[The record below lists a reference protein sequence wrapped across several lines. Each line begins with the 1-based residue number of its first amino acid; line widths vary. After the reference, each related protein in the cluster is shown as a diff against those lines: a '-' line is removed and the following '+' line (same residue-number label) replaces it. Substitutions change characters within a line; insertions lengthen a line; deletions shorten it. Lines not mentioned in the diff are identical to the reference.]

1 MIETLKL
8 INYRNSAQCETIGM
22 SCLDS
27 FPPTTFTFHGG
38 KVYRLTS
45 DFGCGSWGMVT
56 CIGGRGNTE
65 SFGKIMLN
73 DVEVDNRILE
83 NHSGFIAE
91 SIFSDINTADD
102 LCTAH
107 ECIRRSLNASGLDYS
122 VNEIKSIFHLT
133 DNRFDRPLNQTS
145 GEIWLIST
153 AILFSLNKD
162 IFCFP
167 WLNMRNFFRFETMN
181 DFGIIDFLKKRKKL
195 VLIPTSRRRCFEKNT
210 KGITIKQL

>member
-27 FPPTTFTFHGG
+27 FPATTYTFQSG

-45 DFGCGSWGMVT
+45 DFGCGSWGMVS
-56 CIGGRGNTE
+56 CIGGRGNAE
-65 SFGKIMLN
+65 PSGKIMLN
-73 DVEVDNRILE
+73 DVEVDAQTLKKY
-83 NHSGFIAE
+83 SGFIAE
-91 SIFSDINTADD
+91 SIFPDVNTADD

-107 ECIRRSLNASGLDYS
+107 ECIHRALNISGLNYS
-122 VNEIKSIFHLT
+122 TNEIKSIFHLS
-133 DNRFDRPLNQTS
+133 DNRFDRPLNQVS
-145 GEIWLIST
+145 GEIWFISV

-181 DFGIIDFLKKRKKL
+181 EFGIIDFLKKRKKL
-195 VLIPTSRRRCFEKNT
+195 VLIPTSRRTCFEKST